1 MSGSI
6 LNGQVR
12 KCAQCGKEFRVYGLV
27 NMWAYKKHI
36 KEKYIICARINVMK
50 DG

>member
-12 KCAQCGKEFRVYGLV
+12 KCAQCGKEFRIYGLV
-27 NMWAYKKHI
+27 SMWMYKKNI
-36 KEKYIICARINVMK
+36 
-50 DG
+50 